1 MFLLIAMVSMA
12 ISMAIIPLMMRYAS
26 RLGMLDNPDPRKVHA
41 VPIPRVGGVGIVIG
55 ALVAMLIWLP
65 SAPFVNSFI
74 FGCVVLLIF
83 GVWDDCKE
91 LGHYVKFIGQFIA
104 VIVVVYYGDLYV
116 AHFPYMGLETLPES
130 IGKPFT
136 VIALVGVINALNH
149 SDGLD
154 GLAGGESLL
163 SFGAVA
169 YLAYLYDGLFV
180 LVIACAMIG
189 GIFGF
194 LRFNSHPA
202 RVFMGDGG
210 SQVLGFSLGVV
221 VVLLTQEVNP
231 VMSSAI
237 PLLLIGLPIIDILAV
252 FFLRAKGGMNL
263 FRATKNHI
271 HHRLLELGFYHYES
285 VMVIYSIQ
293 AFFVFCAILLRY
305 ESYFLITAVYLLA
318 SAAVFAAL
326 TIAERRG
333 SHFYR
338 NNLLDQ
344 KSKILSR
351 ILSGKL
357 VLAIS
362 MQVLQAGVSIFL
374 VGAALTSVEVP
385 QDIAVSAVL
394 LLVILIML
402 VLVPP
407 LANLFLFRLV
417 AFVSIGFAVYLSTSY
432 PPVWLSNQHY
442 LVLVFFAVL
451 LVAGFLAVRMSSET
465 SFQITP
471 LDYLV
476 VIIAVIISIVSE
488 GRGGS
493 ELTWMALQ
501 MIALFY
507 ASELILQRVKSMR
520 NRVSGALIAMLS
532 LVAARGLL

>member
-26 RLGMLDNPDPRKVHA
+26 RLGMMDKPDPRKVHA

-65 SAPFVNSFI
+65 STPFVNSFI
-74 FGCVVLLIF
+74 LGCTVLLIF
-83 GVWDDCKE
+83 GVWDDSKE

-237 PLLLIGLPIIDILAV
+237 PLLLIGLPI
-252 FFLRAKGGMNL
+252 
-263 FRATKNHI
+263 
-271 HHRLLELGFYHYES
+271 
-285 VMVIYSIQ
+285 
-293 AFFVFCAILLRY
+293 
-305 ESYFLITAVYLLA
+305 
-318 SAAVFAAL
+318 
-326 TIAERRG
+326 
-333 SHFYR
+333 
-338 NNLLDQ
+338 
-344 KSKILSR
+344 
-351 ILSGKL
+351 
-357 VLAIS
+357 
-362 MQVLQAGVSIFL
+362 
-374 VGAALTSVEVP
+374 
-385 QDIAVSAVL
+385 
-394 LLVILIML
+394 
-402 VLVPP
+402 
-407 LANLFLFRLV
+407 
-417 AFVSIGFAVYLSTSY
+417 
-432 PPVWLSNQHY
+432 
-442 LVLVFFAVL
+442 
-451 LVAGFLAVRMSSET
+451 
-465 SFQITP
+465 
-471 LDYLV
+471 
-476 VIIAVIISIVSE
+476 
-488 GRGGS
+488 
-493 ELTWMALQ
+493 
-501 MIALFY
+501 
-507 ASELILQRVKSMR
+507 
-520 NRVSGALIAMLS
+520 
-532 LVAARGLL
+532 